1 MFHGNLLDEGS
12 HLGFFFDWSLL
23 FQRSIETSTT
33 DRSQLTHAL
42 DTQAALQ
49 KHYFSDLPISSLRRR
64 RASIFCKAPLKKST
78 SRVFSASSRFSRWFS
93 FRSAAACVLGRAVS
107 SPGSIASSFARHL

>member
-49 KHYFSDLPISSLRRR
+49 KHYFSDLLVDSVSPVSSLRRR

-78 SRVFSASSRFSRWFS
+78 SRVFSAKSCFKRWIS
-93 FRSAAACVLGRAVS
+93 LR
-107 SPGSIASSFARHL
+107 